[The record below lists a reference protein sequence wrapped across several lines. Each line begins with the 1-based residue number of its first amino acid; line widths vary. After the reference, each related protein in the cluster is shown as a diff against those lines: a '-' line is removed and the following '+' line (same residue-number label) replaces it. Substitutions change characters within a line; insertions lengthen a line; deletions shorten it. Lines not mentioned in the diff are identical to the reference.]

1 MGNVST
7 AAAVKDFPPV
17 FALGMLLGYSYRST
31 KHLLTPITV
40 HALWNGLVV
49 VVLFTLMKMG
59 YNVEDIVQRGGIDF
73 GGPP

>member
-1 MGNVST
+1 
-7 AAAVKDFPPV
+7 
-17 FALGMLLGYSYRST
+17 MLLGYSYRST